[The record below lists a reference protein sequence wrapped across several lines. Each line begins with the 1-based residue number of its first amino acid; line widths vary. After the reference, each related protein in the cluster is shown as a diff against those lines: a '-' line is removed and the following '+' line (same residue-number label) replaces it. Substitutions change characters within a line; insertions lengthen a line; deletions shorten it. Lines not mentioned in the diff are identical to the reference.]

1 MATGSPAKPWER
13 NRGSSSTPALS
24 SSLRNETTPDE
35 QNENGPSTI
44 SDGRIGSTNS
54 PYSRTPY
61 SGSTYGNRYGNSYGN
76 SYGSPY
82 GSSYGSSYGGVGSRY
97 GGMYGSSMYGGSMYG
112 SSMYGSRYG
121 CSLYGDGYGNGID
134 NPMFDRNGPPGN
146 PNESSILMDM
156 KDVVD
161 GFGHFTRILDYNF
174 DAVNMSF
181 ASALRLF
188 DSMSELRRAIYYG
201 LQGLAVFAIL
211 RNCFKYLQT
220 ILYRLI
226 GKPIP
231 QNTQHLASTTA
242 DLFEKQWNGTPSN
255 NTPMV
260 RDIDNLQGR
269 RNSRGLVFILTFFAL
284 LLGGP
289 LVFSALYRII
299 VGRRPRRTS
308 PTGINRPPVE
318 SGMNGN
324 PISGTPHNI
333 PNAAGYRPSP
343 IRRY

>member
-82 GSSYGSSYGGVGSRY
+82 GSSYGGMNSRYGGMYGSSYGGVGSRY

-121 CSLYGDGYGNGID
+121 SSLYGDGYGNGID
-134 NPMFDRNGPPGN
+134 NPMFDRNGHPGN

-161 GFGHFTRILDYNF
+161 GFGHF
-174 DAVNMSF
+174 
-181 ASALRLF
+181 
-188 DSMSELRRAIYYG
+188 
-201 LQGLAVFAIL
+201 
-211 RNCFKYLQT
+211 
-220 ILYRLI
+220 
-226 GKPIP
+226 
-231 QNTQHLASTTA
+231 
-242 DLFEKQWNGTPSN
+242 
-255 NTPMV
+255 
-260 RDIDNLQGR
+260 
-269 RNSRGLVFILTFFAL
+269 
-284 LLGGP
+284 
-289 LVFSALYRII
+289 
-299 VGRRPRRTS
+299 
-308 PTGINRPPVE
+308 
-318 SGMNGN
+318 
-324 PISGTPHNI
+324 
-333 PNAAGYRPSP
+333 
-343 IRRY
+343 